1 MIRILAN
8 DGIEQ
13 DGQTLLEEANFV
25 VETEKIPQEELPSK
39 LPQYDVIIVRSATK
53 VRKELIDQCPNL
65 KVIARGGVGLD
76 NIDVDYAQS
85 KGIKVFNTPA
95 ASSKS
100 VAELAFAHIFALA
113 RGLHLSNRELP
124 KGVDFAKL
132 KKQFS
137 SGFELRG
144 RTLGILGLGRIGQ
157 ESARIALALGMDVI
171 PVDIMIEEADID
183 IEFDRYP
190 DIKVRLH
197 LESEEM
203 ERMLEVSDVITVHV
217 PFKGGKPLIGATEIA
232 KMKKGVILINTA
244 RGGAIDEEALLE
256 GLNNGKVAGAGIDV
270 FMNEPTPNPDL
281 LSHDKV
287 SVTPHIGASTEEA
300 QTRIGLELAE
310 RIIQHFDRG

>member
-1 MIRILAN
+1 MIRILVN

-13 DGQTLLEEANFV
+13 DGQTLLEEANFIV
-25 VETEKIPQEELPSK
+25 DTEKIPQEELPQR
-39 LPQYDVIIVRSATK
+39 LPDYDVIIVRSATK
-53 VRKELIDQCPNL
+53 VRKELIDKCPNL

-85 KGIKVFNTPA
+85 KGITVFNTPA

-124 KGVDFAKL
+124 KGSDFAKL
-132 KKQFS
+132 KKRFS

-157 ESARIALALGMDVI
+157 ESARIALALGMHVI
-171 PVDIMIEEADID
+171 PVDIVIDEAEID
-183 IEFDRYP
+183 IEFDRYS

-197 LESEEM
+197 LESEKM
-203 ERMLEVSDVITVHV
+203 DTMLQEADVITVHV
-217 PFKGGKPLIGATEIA
+217 PFKGGKPLIGGQEIA
-232 KMKKGVILINTA
+232 RMKDGVILINTA
-244 RGGAIDEEALLE
+244 RGGAIDEEALLSA
-256 GLNNGKVAGAGIDV
+256 LDSGKVGGAGIDV
-270 FMNEPTPNPDL
+270 FMNEPTPNPIL

>member
-171 PVDIMIEEADID
+171 PVDIMIEEADISGYILKNTGKQEL
-183 IEFDRYP
+183 IEAIEKIAGGGIYFSDEVINELQRAS
-190 DIKVRLH
+190 DKKKNKDKAHLTAREIEIIRLI
-197 LESEEM
+197 EKEYNN
-203 ERMLEVSDVITVHV
+203 
-217 PFKGGKPLIGATEIA
+217 KEIA
-232 KMKKGVILINTA
+232 
-244 RGGAIDEEALLE
+244 EELFISE
-256 GLNNGKVAGAGIDV
+256 RTVETHRKNIFRKTG
-270 FMNEPTPNPDL
+270 T
-281 LSHDKV
+281 S
-287 SVTPHIGASTEEA
+287 SV
-300 QTRIGLELAE
+300 IGLIKYAYEYKL
-310 RIIQHFDRG
+310 I